1 MLTVQFEVGI
11 NQNSYTILVDGKIYC
26 TTSNDDDGLKLMIAV
41 ALLKGTQNETKT
53 PNSTPSLIWPSSPAY
68 DL

>member
-1 MLTVQFEVGI
+1 MLTVQFEVAAQH
-11 NQNSYTILVDGKIYC
+11 NAYTILIDGTAYC